1 MNPADKS
8 NSTAEL
14 DLGKIG
20 QDRLVAFC
28 RTIKKLVLNDAIQ
41 FDCIIAAGNSGLF
54 MANLTL
60 MIYDVLKISRPPI
73 LLVPFFR
80 YLPGHRDN
88 PNYLF
93 KADAYQEDV
102 NTFLSC
108 HDLQGKNIL
117 FVDDEIETG
126 ITALGIYG
134 LLKNYVT
141 DFKYYIVA
149 EDQGFIV
156 SKDKTDIVFRPYAK
170 EIAGYNNLIFCFM
183 PAEFEDPIVAVL
195 GNDAMFPFHQRANIL
210 LNIPL
215 KIFNNGR
222 PLFTRKWHE
231 KVEKALPNLETLQK
245 QFREY
250 LNNEVEKIL
259 SVTR

>member
-1 MNPADKS
+1 MVPIKPNITFA
-8 NSTAEL
+8 
-14 DLGKIG
+14 DLGTIG
-20 QDRLVAFC
+20 QERLVAFC
-28 RTIKKLVLNDAIQ
+28 ESIKKLIINEALSC
-41 FDCIIAAGNSGLF
+41 DCIIAAGNSGLF

-60 MIYDVLKISRPPI
+60 MIYDVLKIARPPM
-73 LLVPFFR
+73 LLMPFFR
-80 YLPGHRDN
+80 YLPGHRDD
-88 PNYLF
+88 PAYLF

-102 NTFLSC
+102 KTFLSC

-117 FVDDEIETG
+117 FVDDEIGAG

-134 LLKNYVT
+134 LLKNNVS

-156 SKDKTDIVFRPYAK
+156 PKDKTDIVFRPYAK

-183 PAEFEDPIVAVL
+183 PAELEDPIVAIL
-195 GNDAMFPFHQRANIL
+195 GDDAVFPFHHRANLL

-215 KIFNNGR
+215 KSFNNGR
-222 PLFTRKWHE
+222 PIFTRKWHE
-231 KVEKALPNLETLQK
+231 QVAKALPDFESLQK

-250 LNNEVEKIL
+250 LTTEVEKIL
-259 SVTR
+259 VESP